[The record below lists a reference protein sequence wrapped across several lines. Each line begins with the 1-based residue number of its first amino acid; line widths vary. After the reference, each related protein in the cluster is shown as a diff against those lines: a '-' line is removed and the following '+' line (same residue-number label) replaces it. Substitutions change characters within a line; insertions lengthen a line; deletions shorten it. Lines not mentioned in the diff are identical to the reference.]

1 MAIDNFGVLWIFSS
15 DNDNRSYIIE
25 KNGNQV
31 KLVPSNCL
39 NHSEKLL
46 WTFVDGDF
54 LYFIDSTYA
63 LYEFKVFE
71 ALYGLSACIKAVEP
85 IISLYPKHIV
95 VRLDNPFDEITG
107 ETMVH
112 IGWFVQSQISAVV
125 DIQPIA

>member
-1 MAIDNFGVLWIFSS
+1 L
-15 DNDNRSYIIE
+15 
-25 KNGNQV
+25 
-31 KLVPSNCL
+31 
-39 NHSEKLL
+39 
-46 WTFVDGDF
+46 
-54 LYFIDSTYA
+54 LYFLKMYLFHIKFTEVLLLRLIIINVAIILNNKEIIFGTYRHTV
-63 LYEFKVFE
+63 YVFKVFE